1 MNDMELEKAIEILKW
16 GQRQKRLGN
25 LPDYTQTHYEAIETV
40 LNRVKELEMEIQV
53 LENTR
58 NSCPSIKTSGV
69 SCDLKSFS
77 SNDFISKDKIRAK
90 IEELNDK
97 EEELTD
103 DQGYWGNTELIAQMA
118 ILEDLLEG

>member
-1 MNDMELEKAIEILKW
+1 MELEKAIEILKW

-25 LPDYTQTHYEAIETV
+25 LPDYTQTHYQAIETV
-40 LNRVKELEMEIQV
+40 LNALD
-53 LENTR
+53 
-58 NSCPSIKTSGV
+58 NS
-69 SCDLKSFS
+69 
-77 SNDFISKDKIRAK
+77 ISKDKIRAK